1 MCREIRVTQGRARPE
16 RHVTDELK
24 MGNGQSH
31 LTAQHLNVMDPTC
44 CVVTCVREPYP
55 ACSLG
60 SMTEQPLDK
69 LAYSIPSLAAA
80 VDLSVDTIRK
90 AIDNNDLIVSYPTR
104 AGRKPIIT
112 RKNAEQWLDNL
123 PVESPRDRR
132 ESTLPTGS
140 EPRRTRFGQQSF

>member
-1 MCREIRVTQGRARPE
+1 MA
-16 RHVTDELK
+16 
-24 MGNGQSH
+24 
-31 LTAQHLNVMDPTC
+31 
-44 CVVTCVREPYP
+44 
-55 ACSLG
+55 
-60 SMTEQPLDK
+60 MTEPDLDK

-104 AGRKPIIT
+104 AGRKPIVT
-112 RKNAEQWLDNL
+112 RKNAESWLDNL

-140 EPRRTRFGQQSF
+140 EARQLPFNRRSF